1 MFYLICSF
9 FLVWPMFF
17 FVLFSKGFKVQS
29 SYSLRRDL
37 PNYIPFQCDEPFC
50 WAWPFVP
57 NCMYSS
63 VNALT
68 TTVHSMKKRRRKN
81 VSGYFSY
88 DLVEKQKQSV
98 YDFCPKCLWVLIE
111 FCYSLQKVL
120 VISDWLGS
128 CSHDSILTHTYTDT
142 QTHYLVERHLPP
154 YPNSS
159 QSSLISDQWNVSIE
173 YYQASDVYNNKLTPT
188 SVDRPMR

>member
-1 MFYLICSF
+1 MF
-9 FLVWPMFF
+9 FLFCFPRG
-17 FVLFSKGFKVQS
+17 LKFKVHTL
-29 SYSLRRDL
+29 YGGTCLTTFLFNVMSLSVGPDHL
-37 PNYIPFQCDEPFC
+37 CQ
-50 WAWPFVP
+50 

-68 TTVHSMKKRRRKN
+68 TTVHSMKRRRKKN
-81 VSGYFSY
+81 VLGYFSY

-98 YDFCPKCLWVLIE
+98 YDFCRKCLWVLIE

-159 QSSLISDQWNVSIE
+159 QSSLISDQ
-173 YYQASDVYNNKLTPT
+173 
-188 SVDRPMR
+188 